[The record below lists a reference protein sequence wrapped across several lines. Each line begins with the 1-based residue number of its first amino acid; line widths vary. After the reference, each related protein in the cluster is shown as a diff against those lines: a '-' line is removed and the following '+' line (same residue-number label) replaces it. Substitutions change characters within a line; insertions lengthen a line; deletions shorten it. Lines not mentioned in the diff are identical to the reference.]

1 MSQRVSDVPKH
12 WLGVVLFLIKTAQ
25 VKYYFRAGEL
35 VVATDGQALRLRCFT
50 TN

>member
-1 MSQRVSDVPKH
+1 MPQRVSDVPKH
-12 WLGVVLFLIKTAQ
+12 WLGIVLFLIKTAQ

-35 VVATDGQALRLRCFT
+35 VVTTDRQVLRLRCFM